1 MMKALIVGLQLE
13 INKVV
18 RFWSKFL
25 QAFCKP
31 LHFKAK
37 GTKAG
42 LVVGLRSDN
51 VQQVQKGH

>member
-1 MMKALIVGLQLE
+1 MIDTFIVGLQLE
-13 INKVV
+13 ISKVV

-37 GTKAG
+37 GTKTG
-42 LVVGLRSDN
+42 LVLGLRSDN
-51 VQQVQKGH
+51 IQQGQKGH

>member
-31 LHFKAK
+31 HFKAK

-51 VQQVQKGH
+51 VQQGQKGH